1 MDCSTSGIGQSL
13 PAGAFMDGN
22 DPISRRQML
31 RSKLGP
37 GVIRS
42 LGRALGQATGVARN
56 LTEIVREPPPPPP
69 PAPEIAVFLR
79 PPCAIE
85 EIAFAA
91 QCTKCSACIDACP
104 PKTLVPLTGVF
115 GKAFNTPVIDPARG
129 GCTMCEDLPCVKACV
144 ELGTGVLDARLSV
157 KMGHAV
163 IHHSACRST
172 IDDEC
177 RLCIDACPV
186 PGVFSQDAAL
196 VPVVDT
202 AACTGCGLCVSACPV
217 DPVAVSI
224 IPLRDRPPKP
234 VPDDQPDHDQNGH
247 GPAPD

>member
-1 MDCSTSGIGQSL
+1 MDCSISGIDQSL
-13 PAGAFMDGN
+13 PAGAAMGEN

-37 GVIRS
+37 GVMRS
-42 LGRALGQATGVARN
+42 LGRALGQATGVAKN
-56 LTEIVREPPPPPP
+56 LAEIAREPVPQ
-69 PAPEIAVFLR
+69 APEIAVFLR

-91 QCTKCSACIDACP
+91 QCTKCSACINICP
-104 PKTLVPLTGVF
+104 PQTLVPLTGVF
-115 GKAFNTPVIDPARG
+115 GKAHNTPVIDPARG
-129 GCTMCEDLPCVKACV
+129 GCTMCDDLPCVSACA
-144 ELGTGVLDARLSV
+144 ELGTGVLDARLPV

-163 IHHSACRST
+163 IHHSACQST

-177 RLCIDACPV
+177 RRCIDACPV
-186 PGVFSQDAAL
+186 PGVFTQDAAL
-196 VPVVDT
+196 VPVVDI

-224 IPLRDRPPKP
+224 IPLRERPPKP
-234 VPDDQPDHDQNGH
+234 LPDDHPDHDQNGQ
-247 GPAPD
+247 GPEPD